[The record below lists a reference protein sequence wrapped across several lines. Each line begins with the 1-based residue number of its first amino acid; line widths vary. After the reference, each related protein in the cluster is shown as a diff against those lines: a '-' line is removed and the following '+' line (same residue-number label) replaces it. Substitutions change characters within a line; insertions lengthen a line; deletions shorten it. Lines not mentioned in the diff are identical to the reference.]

1 MKANQSHSAT
11 EFVWVWICCM
21 LTCHVQNRA
30 LWTHSIHSCR
40 SCIKILSEKGG
51 RLHFLKALHAVFY

>member
-40 SCIKILSEKGG
+40 SCI
-51 RLHFLKALHAVFY
+51 